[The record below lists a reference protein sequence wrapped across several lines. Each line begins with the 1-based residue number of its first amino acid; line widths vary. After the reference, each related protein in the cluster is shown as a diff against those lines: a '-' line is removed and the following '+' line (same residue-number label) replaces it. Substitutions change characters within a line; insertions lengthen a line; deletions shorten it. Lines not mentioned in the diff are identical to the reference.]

1 MNIPKHIAIIMDGN
15 GRWANLHGK
24 KRIYGHFI
32 GSTIIDKIAKK
43 AKELKIEYLTLYTFS
58 TENWK
63 RPQNEV
69 NFLMKLL
76 GIQVRKKSDF
86 MMKENI
92 KFNCIGDITKLPQK
106 QQEAILNLQEKT
118 KNNSDLTINFAINYG
133 SYMEIIRACKN
144 ICMDFSLNKLNC
156 DNIDENIFEQYLY
169 TKDIP
174 DVDLLIRT
182 GGEKR
187 ISNFLLWQIAYAEII
202 FLDKYWPEFNE
213 DDLEYCIKE
222 FSERKRRF
230 GGLDD

>member
-15 GRWANLHGK
+15 GRWANLQGK

>member
-1 MNIPKHIAIIMDGN
+1 MNIPRHIAIIMDGN
-15 GRWANLHGK
+15 GRWANLQGN
-24 KRIYGHFI
+24 KRVYGHFI

-63 RPQNEV
+63 RPQSEV

-76 GIQVRKKSDF
+76 GIQIRKKSDF

>member
-1 MNIPKHIAIIMDGN
+1 MNIPRHIAIIMDGN
-15 GRWANLHGK
+15 GRWANLQGK
-24 KRIYGHFI
+24 KRVYGHFI

-63 RPQNEV
+63 RPQSEV

-76 GIQVRKKSDF
+76 GIQIRKKSDF

>member
-15 GRWANLHGK
+15 GRWANLQGK

-76 GIQVRKKSDF
+76 GIQIRKKSDF

-213 DDLEYCIKE
+213 NDLEYCIKE

>member
-15 GRWANLHGK
+15 GRWANLQGK

-76 GIQVRKKSDF
+76 GIQIRKKSDF